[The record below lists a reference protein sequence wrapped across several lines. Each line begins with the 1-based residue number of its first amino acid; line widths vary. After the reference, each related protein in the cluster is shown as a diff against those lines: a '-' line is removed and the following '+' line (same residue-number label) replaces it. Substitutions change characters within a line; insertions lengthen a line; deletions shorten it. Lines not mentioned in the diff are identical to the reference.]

1 MLTRNTTISY
11 QTDWTQRLRQFVLI
25 ILTKI
30 IVLFRLVHCS
40 TMQLLGDLTA
50 NVLKWPINPKVYP
63 KNKDARKL
71 EPQKV
76 QPKIEKPVVSA
87 SDQKGQI
94 FTNKPLIGK
103 RTAHAIG
110 AGLAVGRIAVDVA
123 HEYAEWKGEVVTRKA
138 ERVHH
143 MVDNQVNSTKE
154 AIREGCHRFDERK
167 MAAEQEIRRL
177 EEMERNQQPQKK
189 TNLIFTCTVA
199 LAVFALATSSFST
212 CNASHKAS
220 PIDAAKTN
228 FGQVNQG
235 MKITTWRP
243 AEIRIREVC
252 SILI

>member
-1 MLTRNTTISY
+1 MTSITAIPPNY
-11 QTDWTQRLRQFVLI
+11 V
-25 ILTKI
+25 
-30 IVLFRLVHCS
+30 
-40 TMQLLGDLTA
+40 TA
-50 NVLKWPINPKVYP
+50 NVLKLPIKPKIYL
-63 KNKDARKL
+63 KNKDAVKL
-71 EPQKV
+71 KPQKV

-87 SDQKGQI
+87 SYQKGQI

-123 HEYAEWKGEVVTRKA
+123 HEYADWKGEVVTRKA

-177 EEMERNQQPQKK
+177 EEMERNQQTQK

-212 CNASHKAS
+212 GSASHKAS

-235 MKITTWRP
+235 MKNNHMEASGNPDKRGMFDSYLKLWY
-243 AEIRIREVC
+243 
-252 SILI
+252 SQS

>member
-1 MLTRNTTISY
+1 MTSI
-11 QTDWTQRLRQFVLI
+11 
-25 ILTKI
+25 
-30 IVLFRLVHCS
+30 
-40 TMQLLGDLTA
+40 TA
-50 NVLKWPINPKVYP
+50 IPPNYVTVNVLKLPINPKIYP
-63 KNKDARKL
+63 KNKDARRL

-87 SDQKGQI
+87 SNQKGQRS
-94 FTNKPLIGK
+94 TDKPLIGK

-143 MVDNQVNSTKE
+143 MVDTQVNSTKE

-177 EEMERNQQPQKK
+177 EKMERNQQTRK

-212 CNASHKAS
+212 GSASHKAS

-235 MKITTWRP
+235 MKNNHMEASGNPDKRGMFDSYLKLWY
-243 AEIRIREVC
+243 
-252 SILI
+252 SQS